1 MSTTNLSVDE
11 ANGDT
16 PMTSRSAI
24 RSNPSQS
31 KFHFFRRPFLL
42 LAVLIKWLPVVFI
55 AGVIGWSYY
64 AFVVALCLFTIESI
78 VEKVFL
84 LILYH
89 VIFSLFVSSY
99 FKTIFSPAC
108 YTPAKW
114 KLSTA
119 MVEKLNKAKSEQ
131 DWKHLL
137 EVFVVEMEL
146 PVVQRSIQ
154 VFIFYLRLKLTK
166 VCHNK
171 NIF

>member
-1 MSTTNLSVDE
+1 MSTTNLSVEDP
-11 ANGDT
+11 NGDT
-16 PMTSRSAI
+16 PMTSRSA
-24 RSNPSQS
+24 NPSTHNRSQN
-31 KFHFFRRPFLL
+31 KFHWFRRPFLL
-42 LAVLIKWLPVVFI
+42 LAFLIKWLPVTFI

-64 AFVVALCLFTIESI
+64 AFVVALCLFTIDSI

-84 LILYH
+84 LIFFH
-89 VIFSLFVSSY
+89 IIFALFVSSY
-99 FKTIFSPAC
+99 FKTIFSSSSV
-108 YTPAKW
+108 TPAKW

-154 VFIFYLRLKLTK
+154 VKKVWKFY
-166 VCHNK
+166 
-171 NIF
+171 